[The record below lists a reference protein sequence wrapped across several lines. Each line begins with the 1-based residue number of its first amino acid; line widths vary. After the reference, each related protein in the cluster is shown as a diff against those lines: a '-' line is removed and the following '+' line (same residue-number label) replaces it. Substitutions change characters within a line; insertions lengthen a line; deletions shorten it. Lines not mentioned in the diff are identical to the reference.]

1 MSGNWIAVA
10 CAAHVRR
17 GRAGGFMQVCHGK
30 AAPLR
35 RVRPGDRVVYYAP
48 TETFG
53 GADRLQAFV
62 AIGIVRDGEP
72 YLADPSSQ
80 EGDFRPFR
88 RDVDWLASRAAPIAP
103 LIDRLAFTRG
113 RRNWGYPLRRGL
125 LAIGDA
131 DMALIAAAMAASVQ
145 LSPTGGTAASAAAP
159 GRAA

>member
-1 MSGNWIAVA
+1 MTRVMSGNWIAVA

-48 TETFG
+48 TETLG
-53 GADRLQAFV
+53 GGDRLQQFV
-62 AIGIVRDGEP
+62 AIGVVRDGEP
-72 YLADPSSQ
+72 YVADMG
-80 EGDFRPFR
+80 EFRAFR
-88 RDVDWLASRAAPIAP
+88 HDVDWLASRPAPIAP
-103 LIDRLAFTRG
+103 LLDRLAFTRG

-125 LAIGDA
+125 LAIDDA
-131 DMALIAAAMAASVQ
+131 DMALIAAAMAASVP
-145 LSPTGGTAASAAAP
+145 SGTAASAAAP